1 MLIGQISDLH
11 VKIGG
16 KLAYG
21 VVDTAKMLGDCVT
34 HMMSLNTLPDVLLV
48 TGDLVDYGQ
57 PAEYELVKELLSP
70 LRMPVYLA
78 VGNHD
83 DRTALRAV
91 FSGPGFEYL
100 VPCDEFVQYT
110 VNMGE
115 IRLVMLDTTIPK
127 MGGGELC
134 SKRLKWLDERLGEDQ
149 TPTVIAM
156 HHPPFAT
163 GLAYMDAIGL
173 QDSKDLESIVSR
185 HNHVERLL
193 CGHIHRSI
201 QSRFGNTFA
210 STCPSPAHQI
220 ALDLTVE
227 GSGCF
232 AMEPPGYQLHL
243 WHQGRL
249 VSHTCAIGNFGGP
262 YPFRKDGVL
271 ID

>member
-1 MLIGQISDLH
+1 MLIAQISDLH

-21 VVDTAKMLGDCVT
+21 VVDTAKMLSECVT
-34 HMMSLNTLPDVLLV
+34 HIRGLNTSPDVLLV

-57 PAEYELVKELLSP
+57 PEEYELVKQLLSP
-70 LRMPVYLA
+70 LEMPVYLA
-78 VGNHD
+78 AGNHD
-83 DRTALRAV
+83 GRAALREV

-100 VPCDEFVQYT
+100 EQCDEFVQYT
-110 VNMGE
+110 VNLGA
-115 IRLVMLDTTIPK
+115 IRLVTLDTTIPK
-127 MGGGELC
+127 KGGGELC
-134 SKRLKWLDERLGEDQ
+134 SKRLSWLDERLGEDQ

-163 GLAYMDAIGL
+163 GLTYMDAMGL
-173 QDSKDLESIVSR
+173 ENSKDLESIISR

-193 CGHIHRSI
+193 CGHLHRSI
-201 QSRFGNTFA
+201 QCRFANTFA

-232 AMEPPGYQLHL
+232 EMEPPGYQLHL
-243 WHQGRL
+243 WHKRRL
-249 VSHTCAIGNFGGP
+249 VSHTCAIGSFGGP
-262 YPFRKDGVL
+262 HPFRRGGVL